1 MQCVR
6 VIRTRFL
13 ISILLAAF
21 SLPAQR
27 ASTQETGAS
36 KSAKQEREPMDLIQ
50 QQLRELQRSMEAI
63 RTEADRD
70 RAQSRT
76 EISELKQQLRDARQ
90 KLESMELLLKTT
102 TEGLQADIDKKP
114 LQVPRTD
121 SQPTNDE
128 QQEQQARKL
137 QEDQQLLAAKV
148 DEQYQTKVESGS
160 KYRLRLSGMLL
171 ANFFSNKGNVEH
183 IETPAVAL
191 PRGPADPAGSFG
203 GSIRQSQVGFEAY
216 GPTVGGARTQGNLV
230 LDLFGEFSDTVN
242 GFSTGTLRL
251 RTGTVRLDWA
261 RTSVI
266 IGQDELFFSPVYPTS
281 FASVSTPPLAYSGN
295 LYGWIPQARIENRV
309 ASSEN
314 SSVVLSAGVLDPL
327 SGEVPDNEFLRTAG
341 AGESVR
347 LPAYG
352 SGLAWNW
359 KLFGQPF
366 TLGAGGYYSRQ
377 NWGFNRNVNGW
388 AGTVDWNIPMGEF
401 LSLSGKFY
409 NGQAIGGLGAG
420 IGRSVL
426 FSGPANS
433 PVVRVKGLHSTGGW
447 AQVKFRPIP
456 KLEFNTAAG
465 QDSVDS
471 ADVRGFPVGPP
482 SYFGPNLTRNR
493 SGFANFIYR
502 PRSNLL
508 FSTEFRTLRTFSI
521 DGTSQTANQLNFIT
535 AVFF

>member
-183 IETPAVAL
+183 IETPA
-191 PRGPADPAGSFG
+191 
-203 GSIRQSQVGFEAY
+203 
-216 GPTVGGARTQGNLV
+216 
-230 LDLFGEFSDTVN
+230 
-242 GFSTGTLRL
+242 
-251 RTGTVRLDWA
+251 
-261 RTSVI
+261 
-266 IGQDELFFSPVYPTS
+266 
-281 FASVSTPPLAYSGN
+281 
-295 LYGWIPQARIENRV
+295 
-309 ASSEN
+309 
-314 SSVVLSAGVLDPL
+314 
-327 SGEVPDNEFLRTAG
+327 
-341 AGESVR
+341 
-347 LPAYG
+347 
-352 SGLAWNW
+352 
-359 KLFGQPF
+359 
-366 TLGAGGYYSRQ
+366 
-377 NWGFNRNVNGW
+377 
-388 AGTVDWNIPMGEF
+388 
-401 LSLSGKFY
+401 
-409 NGQAIGGLGAG
+409 
-420 IGRSVL
+420 
-426 FSGPANS
+426 
-433 PVVRVKGLHSTGGW
+433 
-447 AQVKFRPIP
+447 
-456 KLEFNTAAG
+456 
-465 QDSVDS
+465 
-471 ADVRGFPVGPP
+471 
-482 SYFGPNLTRNR
+482 
-493 SGFANFIYR
+493 
-502 PRSNLL
+502 
-508 FSTEFRTLRTFSI
+508 
-521 DGTSQTANQLNFIT
+521 
-535 AVFF
+535 